1 MRPPSKLPGSWCTS
15 LASPRPSYKAF
26 TGFVLNRPQYGLF
39 HEATQL
45 VEDGTAT
52 AGDMETLVRT
62 TLGAAATAVV
72 GIFGSRSPPW
82 HDRRFHEAGDQSGTS
97 ISFLPLNSL
106 AVSTK

>member
-1 MRPPSKLPGSWCTS
+1 VGGHIDIEKCGTS
-15 LASPRPSYKAF
+15 
-26 TGFVLNRPQYGLF
+26 VLNRPQYGLF

-72 GIFGSRSPPW
+72 GILG
-82 HDRRFHEAGDQSGTS
+82 
-97 ISFLPLNSL
+97 L
-106 AVSTK
+106 ALAALA